1 MNNFYNK
8 IGLYNKLNNNIQ
20 NIVVDKL
27 FKQHKKWHQYII
39 IESIK
44 NMHKKIKCRYF
55 KPSIIKKNKI

>member
-27 FKQHKKWHQYII
+27 FKQHKKWHQYVINV
-39 IESIK
+39 SIK
-44 NMHKKIKCRYF
+44 SIHKIKCRFF